1 MNNRLELIK
10 SQIVEMELDFQKW
23 EEKGN
28 KSAGKRLRLACS
40 ALAKELK
47 ELRRELLE
55 ASKQQ

>member
-1 MNNRLELIK
+1 MNSRIEKIK
-10 SQIVEMELDFQKW
+10 VQLAEMEQDFLKF

-40 ALAKELK
+40 SISKEFK

-55 ASKQQ
+55 ASKKE

>member
-1 MNNRLELIK
+1 MNNRLEQIK
-10 SQIVEMELDFQKW
+10 AQLAEMELDFQKW

-40 ALAKELK
+40 AMAKAFK

-55 ASKQQ
+55 ASKQ